1 MTQPSTRNDWVDNLR
16 SFITLLVIAHHASL
30 AYATFGHFNPQ
41 AYILST
47 HPVVDNARSKAIDIF
62 LSCNDIFFM
71 SLMFLIS
78 GIFVMPSLQRKGI
91 PTFIR
96 DRRNRLFIPFLVGV
110 TLLMM
115 LAYYPAY
122 YQGHPQHG
130 IKAYIIDYF
139 TTEAWP
145 VGPPWF
151 IWLLYFYSYCFA
163 KGARIWTN
171 AINRIGKSLAAQQHR
186 PFRICLVAFLYSW
199 ILYVPITLIIDPGFW
214 IGIGP
219 FDFQLSRFFL
229 YGGYFVAGAIIGAPG
244 LDNGIL
250 AINSPLVKKWP
261 LWIPAAI
268 AAFLLIKATDVP
280 LLSLLS
286 DKKVTAWQYALLHS
300 TLWILS
306 CTLTCI
312 AFLTLFRQLISHTS
326 TIWRSLAANAYGMY
340 LLHYIFVVWCQ
351 YFLLPVNISAISKF
365 LITTIVGIILSWC
378 ATVILRKSNWI
389 SKYL

>member
-30 AYATFGHFNPQ
+30 AYATFGHFDPN

-47 HPVVDNARSKAIDIF
+47 HPVVDTARSSAIDLF
-62 LSCNDIFFM
+62 LSFNDIFFM

-96 DRRNRLFIPFLVGV
+96 DRRNRLFFPFLVGV

-122 YQGHPQHG
+122 YQGHPHHD

-151 IWLLYFYSYCFA
+151 IWLLFFYSYCFA
-163 KGARIWTN
+163 KGTRRWTN
-171 AINRIGKSLAAQQHR
+171 GINRLGHSLAALQHR
-186 PFRICLVAFLYSW
+186 PFLLLLIASIYSW
-199 ILYVPITLIIDPGFW
+199 LLYVPTTFLIDPAFW

-244 LDNGIL
+244 LENGIL
-250 AINSPLVKKWP
+250 SINSPLVNKWP
-261 LWIPAAI
+261 LWSAAAI
-268 AAFLLIKATDVP
+268 AAFLLLKTTQIP
-280 LLSLLS
+280 LL
-286 DKKVTAWQYALLHS
+286 HN
-300 TLWILS
+300 TLWILT

-312 AFLTLFRQLISHTS
+312 ASLTIFRKLIWHTNNV
-326 TIWRSLAANAYGMY
+326 WRSLASNAYGMY

-351 YFLLPVNISAISKF
+351 YFLMPVHLPAIPKF
-365 LITTIVGIILSWC
+365 LLTTVVGITLSWC
-378 ATVILRKSNWI
+378 VTVLLRKSNWI